1 LRKLVFTPKFWQW
14 KLFFYRLADTFVEIT
29 STQDI
34 RLHTSQTQWTRAIQA
49 LKILTDF
56 RILAKLAFVAIVVG
70 VLAVLVDPAQLWSLL
85 ANVSL
90 PLFAVVVLLAV
101 CDVVLM
107 GLKWN
112 LLLKAFDVSLGNI
125 DAVLTYLRSRLF
137 AFVAPSTL
145 GVDAYKVYFLTKYYH
160 CAVAPVA
167 SSILVERSLGLLA
180 ALALAS
186 LLLGFSLTAMG
197 VDDFSSFAL
206 AGLTLFVGLVFLL
219 HLFIKYSPRLALI
232 PMTVLPHKLARM
244 ARLLVTNFSKIESNE
259 ARLWVYFLFSMLEK
273 MVYSSGVFVAARAAG
288 FDNIDYLY
296 IVAATPLLSLLEK
309 LPISFS
315 TIGIREGMF
324 VLLFATLDIDAT
336 SAVSIALILRCAELS
351 QIALF
356 SFIWLMPC
364 GPQQPPLQSGPASAA
379 GGNSL

>member
-14 KLFFYRLADTFVEIT
+14 KLFFYRLAVTFGEPT
-29 STQDI
+29 PTQDI
-34 RLHTSQTQWTRAIQA
+34 RLHRFRRQWARAIHV

-56 RILAKLAFVAIVVG
+56 RTLAKLAFVAVVVG
-70 VLAVLVDPAQLWSLL
+70 VLAALVDPAQLWSLL

-101 CDVVLM
+101 TDVVLM

-112 LLLKAFDVSLGNI
+112 LLLKAFHVSLSNI
-125 DAVLTYLRSRLF
+125 DAVLAYLRSRLF

-145 GVDAYKVYFLTKYYH
+145 GVDAYKVYFLTKYYY
-160 CAVAPVA
+160 CAVASVA
-167 SSILVERSLGLLA
+167 SSILVERTLGLLA

-206 AGLTLFVGLVFLL
+206 AGLTLFVGLVFVL
-219 HLFIKYSPRLALI
+219 HLFIKYSSRLARI

-259 ARLWVYFLFSMLEK
+259 ARLWVYFLCSMLEK
-273 MVYSSGVFVAARAAG
+273 VVYSSGVYVAARAAG
-288 FDNIDYLY
+288 FDDIDYLY

-324 VLLFATLDIDAT
+324 VLLFATLGIDAT
-336 SAVSIALILRCAELS
+336 SAVSIALTLRCAELS

-364 GPQQPPLQSGPASAA
+364 GTPGREVQSGPVSAV
-379 GGNSL
+379 GES

>member
-1 LRKLVFTPKFWQW
+1 M
-14 KLFFYRLADTFVEIT
+14 
-29 STQDI
+29 
-34 RLHTSQTQWTRAIQA
+34 
-49 LKILTDF
+49 KILTNF
-56 RILAKLAFVAIVVG
+56 RILAKLAFVAFVVG
-70 VLAVLVDPAQLWSLL
+70 VLAVLVDPPQLWSLL

-90 PLFAVVVLLAV
+90 PLFSVVVLLAV
-101 CDVVLM
+101 SDVVLM

-112 LLLKAFDVSLGNI
+112 LLLKAFDVSLSNI

-137 AFVAPSTL
+137 AFFAPSTL

-160 CAVAPVA
+160 CAVASVA

-206 AGLTLFVGLVFLL
+206 AGLTLFVGLVFVL
-219 HLFIKYSPRLALI
+219 HLLIKYSPRLAYI

-244 ARLLVTNFSKIESNE
+244 ARLLVTNFSKIDSNE
-259 ARLWVYFLFSMLEK
+259 ARLWVYFLCSMLEK
-273 MVYSSGVFVAARAAG
+273 VVYSSGVYVAARAAG
-288 FDNIDYLY
+288 FDDIDYLY

-315 TIGIREGMF
+315 TIGLREGMF
-324 VLLFATLDIDAT
+324 VLLFASLGIDAT
-336 SAVSIALILRCAELS
+336 SAVSIALILRCAELC
-351 QIALF
+351 QFALF
-356 SFIWLMPC
+356 SFIWVIPC
-364 GPQQPPLQSGPASAA
+364 GTQGHQAQGDRVSAV
-379 GGNSL
+379 SES